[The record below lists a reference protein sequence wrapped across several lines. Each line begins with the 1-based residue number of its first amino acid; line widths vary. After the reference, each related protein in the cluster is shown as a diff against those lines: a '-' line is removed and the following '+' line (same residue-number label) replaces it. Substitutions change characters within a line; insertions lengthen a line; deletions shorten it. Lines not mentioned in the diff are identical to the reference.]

1 MSVRSVQQAGNAI
14 GNCTVFRVVIHE
26 MKCDSSENDSEISCI
41 VKINVRDYAASDV
54 YGNLPI
60 RFGTKRKTF
69 SETSEYV

>member
-1 MSVRSVQQAGNAI
+1 M
-14 GNCTVFRVVIHE
+14 VVHE
-26 MKCDSSENDSEISCI
+26 MECDSSENDSKVSWI
-41 VKINVRDYAASDV
+41 VILEVRYNAASGE